1 MDLIEEGIY
10 SDYDF
15 YDYDKVEK
23 IHEKHIRRQV
33 QLRMKIREAEAKGVK
48 RLSIKLKKHF
58 ETTCEKVTNLSKK
71 QGRLITLGTNGMA

>member
-23 IHEKHIRRQV
+23 IYEKHIRRQV
-33 QLRMKIREAEAKGVK
+33 QLRMKIREAEAKGDQK
-48 RLSIKLKKHF
+48 AIDKAKEEFRNHLRKGAQLKQKARASHYPW
-58 ETTCEKVTNLSKK
+58 N
-71 QGRLITLGTNGMA
+71 